1 MDDALNVLGS
11 ILPNMVPTMVALA
24 LSSMVILTSHT
35 FSGEKKVYFQ
45 VAIFSVALAACVSY
59 FTRNPAE
66 LQVFADVFFG
76 LSAEARFCLSVLT
89 IVTVYLGSAM
99 YIAAP
104 ESEGAPSDSISLAT
118 PASCDTSVD
127 FYVPDVLPETD
138 KVLFE
143 EFFDR
148 LRAEIVEDLPT
159 VYELSGEATAWVDRM
174 MTFTVAGG
182 KMNRGLALMS
192 VQETLA
198 KDKGLK
204 LTNKERC
211 QSAAL
216 GWCIEFLQAFFLVA
230 DDVMDDSVTRRGQP
244 CWFRLPEVK
253 LVAINDSFILE
264 SCVYKILKKYFG
276 REKFYP
282 QLVDLMIETTRQT
295 ELGQLLD
302 LTSQVQG
309 APIDL
314 NRFTIDRYLAIVK
327 YKTAFYSF
335 YLPVALGMIVA
346 GVTDAREYDK
356 AREILCIMGTYFQIQ
371 DDYLDCYGSPEV
383 IGKIG
388 TDIQD
393 NKCSWLVVQALDL
406 VNPKQRKVLEEN
418 YGQHDAK
425 KVAKVKKLFVE
436 LELEARF
443 NDYEE
448 QSYKEIQAL
457 LSTVKSM
464 PTEIFEFLLRKIY
477 KRSK

>member
-1 MDDALNVLGS
+1 MADALNVLGE

-24 LSSMVILTSHT
+24 LSSVVILTSHG
-35 FSGEKKVYFQ
+35 FSGENKVYFQ
-45 VAIFSVALAACVSY
+45 VVSFSVALAACVSF
-59 FTRNPAE
+59 FTRNPEE
-66 LQVFADVFFG
+66 LQQFADVFFS
-76 LSAEARFCLSVLT
+76 LSSEARFAVSLLC
-89 IVTVYLGSAM
+89 IVTVYLGAAM

-104 ESEGAPSDSISLAT
+104 EPESSGESQVNLAT

-127 FYVPDVLPETD
+127 FFVPQDLPEND
-138 KVLFE
+138 KELFE

-148 LRAEIVEDLPT
+148 LRAEIVADLPT
-159 VYELSGEATAWVDRM
+159 VYEMSDEATNWVDAM
-174 MTFTVAGG
+174 LNFTVAGG

-192 VQETLA
+192 VQDTLA
-198 KDKGLK
+198 KAKGHTLS
-204 LTNKERC
+204 NRERC

-244 CWFRLPEVK
+244 CWFRKPEVK
-253 LVAINDSFILE
+253 LIAINDSFILE

-276 REKFYP
+276 TEAYYP
-282 QLVDLMIETTRQT
+282 QLVDLMMETTRQT

-314 NRFTIDRYLAIVK
+314 NRFTIERYLSIVK

-335 YLPVALGMIVA
+335 YCPVALGMIVA
-346 GVTDAREYDK
+346 GITDPAEYDK
-356 AREILCIMGTYFQIQ
+356 AREILTIMGIYFQIQ
-371 DDYLDCYGSPEV
+371 DDVLDCYGTPEV

-418 YGQHDAK
+418 YGQHDIK
-425 KVAKVKKLFVE
+425 KVAKVKKLFND
-436 LELEARF
+436 LDLHARF
-443 NDYEE
+443 EEYEE
-448 QSYKEIQAL
+448 QSYAEIQAL

-464 PTEIFEFLLRKIY
+464 PTEVFEFLLRKIY